1 MNNYNVLFLCTGNSA
16 RSLFAECALTRWGGG
31 RFQAF
36 SAGSHPQ
43 AGPHPLTLQTLKR
56 LNYETAH
63 LHSKSWDE
71 FAASEGPP
79 LHFVFTVCDKARAE
93 VCPVWPGQPMTAHW
107 GVTDPAAYEGP
118 LESQT
123 RLFERVYFEL
133 ENRIKIFASLPF
145 ASLDALA
152 LQRRLDEIG
161 PQTLPSEADPS

>member
-1 MNNYNVLFLCTGNSA
+1 
-16 RSLFAECALTRWGGG
+16 
-31 RFQAF
+31 
-36 SAGSHPQ
+36 
-43 AGPHPLTLQTLKR
+43 
-56 LNYETAH
+56 
-63 LHSKSWDE
+63 
-71 FAASEGPP
+71 